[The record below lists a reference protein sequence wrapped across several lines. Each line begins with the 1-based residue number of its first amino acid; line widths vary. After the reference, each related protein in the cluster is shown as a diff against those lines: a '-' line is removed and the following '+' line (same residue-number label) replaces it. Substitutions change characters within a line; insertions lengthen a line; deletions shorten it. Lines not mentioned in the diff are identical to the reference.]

1 MRRLIESCDNMFH
14 KIFKVIKKYDT
25 IVIARHIGVDPDAMA
40 SQVGLRDAIL
50 ETFPDKKVYAVGAGS
65 NKFPFLGRL
74 DHFEGDYNNTLLIVL
89 DTPDMK
95 RVDCADIDKY
105 EYKIKI
111 DHHPFVEEFCDLE
124 YIDDKSSSACQIVM
138 DLIYNTPLKANKSI
152 MEKLFLGLVSDTNR
166 FMFNN
171 STSSTF
177 MVVSNVIRDYN
188 IDISSLYAELYMR
201 PLSEIRLQG
210 YISENMKVTEN
221 GVGYIKITDDVLNKL
236 QVDVA
241 SAGNMIN
248 NFNYIN
254 EILVWL
260 AITEDKKNNIIKINI
275 RSRGPII
282 NTIAERYNGGGHK
295 LASGA
300 KVSTMEEA
308 DLLVQDLDYA
318 CSKFIETLE

>member
-1 MRRLIESCDNMFH
+1 MFR
-14 KIFKVIKKYDT
+14 KIFKIIKKYDT

-40 SQVGLRDAIL
+40 SQIGLRDAIL
-50 ETFPDKKVYAVGAGS
+50 ETFPEKKVYAVGAGS
-65 NKFPFLGRL
+65 NKFPYLGRL
-74 DHFEGDYNNTLLIVL
+74 DHFDGECSNALLIIL
-89 DTPDMK
+89 DTPDMR
-95 RVDCADIDKY
+95 RVDCADLDKY
-105 EYKIKI
+105 AYKIKI

-138 DLIYNTPLKANKSI
+138 DLIYDSPLKANKSI

-221 GVGYIKITDDVLNKL
+221 GVGYIKITDDILNKL